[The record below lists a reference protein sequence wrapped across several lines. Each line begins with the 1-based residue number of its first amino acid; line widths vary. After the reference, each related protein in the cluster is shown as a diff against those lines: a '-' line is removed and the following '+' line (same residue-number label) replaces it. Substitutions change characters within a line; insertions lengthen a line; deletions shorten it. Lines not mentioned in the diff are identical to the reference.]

1 MLLDD
6 ESQRIYSYLLN
17 LLNGKDYSE
26 AELRQKVLKKDFK
39 IELIDQQIVELQN
52 KNWQNDKR
60 LAENIIE
67 FYKTTRGVNWI
78 NQKLKMRLL
87 PNEIII
93 ETLENTK
100 KIDEE
105 ENFDE
110 IKLLIERKYRIND
123 WNNIDIKTQN
133 KVIWFLQYRGY
144 NNVFAIMNNWKKN
157 Q

>member
-1 MLLDD
+1 MSLDD

-17 LLNGKDYSE
+17 LLNSKDYSE
-26 AELRQKVLKKDFK
+26 AELRKKALSKEFK
-39 IELIDQQIVELQN
+39 IELIDQQILELQN

-60 LAENIIE
+60 LGENIIE
-67 FYKTTRGVNWI
+67 FYKTSRGVNWI
-78 NQKLKMRLL
+78 SQKLKMRLI

-93 ETLENTK
+93 EVLENMKNT
-100 KIDEE
+100 DEE

-110 IKLLIERKYRIND
+110 IKQLVERKYKISD
-123 WNNIDIKTQN
+123 WKNIDIKTQN

-144 NNVFAIMNNWKKN
+144 NNVFSIIQKWKGN